1 MREITQYNF
10 ISNVK
15 SFLKKLLSEPIS
27 CDINENL
34 KKMWFTKESL
44 INDLKERNIIKKIT
58 KIENGFESSK
68 DDRYSI
74 TIQVFGKGF
83 DRKMERFYND
93 WKKKSS
99 KKVNEST
106 AAGAVTPGI
115 GANGTEGNTG
125 AFVEPLQLED
135 EQPNVIRKTK
145 KVYLTQK
152 QLDEATATFNTGD
165 YQYDVPFG
173 ASKNDPTLSR
183 EPGFSMKRLK

>member
-1 MREITQYNF
+1 M
-10 ISNVK
+10 
-15 SFLKKLLSEPIS
+15 P
-27 CDINENL
+27 
-34 KKMWFTKESL
+34 
-44 INDLKERNIIKKIT
+44 
-58 KIENGFESSK
+58 
-68 DDRYSI
+68 
-74 TIQVFGKGF
+74 
-83 DRKMERFYND
+83 RKMERFYND

-106 AAGAVTPGI
+106 AAGAVTSGI
-115 GANGTEGNTG
+115 GANSTEGNTG
-125 AFVEPLQLED
+125 AFVEPLQLEG
-135 EQPNVIRKTK
+135 EKSNVIRKTK

>member
-1 MREITQYNF
+1 MEEITLYLF
-10 ISNVK
+10 TSEIK
-15 SFLKKLLSEPIS
+15 SFLKELSKQPIS
-27 CDINENL
+27 CKIDNTLES
-34 KKMWFTKESL
+34 MGFTKGSL
-44 INDLKERNIIKKIT
+44 IQELIDRNFIKKNR
-58 KIENGFESSK
+58 KIENGETNK
-68 DDRYSI
+68 EDRYSI
-74 TIQVFGKGF
+74 TYEFFAKGF
-83 DRKMERFYND
+83 ERKMERFYND
-93 WKKKSS
+93 WKKKNS

-125 AFVEPLQLED
+125 AFVKPLELEG
-135 EQPNVIRKTK
+135 EQSNVIRKTK